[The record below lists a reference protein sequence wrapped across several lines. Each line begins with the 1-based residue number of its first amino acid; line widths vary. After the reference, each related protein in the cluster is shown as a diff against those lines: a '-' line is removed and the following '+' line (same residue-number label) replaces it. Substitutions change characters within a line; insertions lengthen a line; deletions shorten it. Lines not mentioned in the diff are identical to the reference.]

1 MENYSHPDIPDILEK
16 EGNSECVDCG
26 EKSPKWASINNGVF
40 LCLKCAG
47 VHRSFGMGI
56 SLVSSLQVDS
66 WTDNQ
71 LLYLNKGGNS
81 NFKKNLQDFNIDIS
95 SASLDLKYK
104 SKAADYY
111 RRYLKNEVDRESDP
125 NYIPTQIVKPDI
137 NVAQEIIEVKEEKI
151 EEDQNKEQKEKTIGK
166 KFFGFMNSIL
176 AKVKEGTSEMAQN
189 VGKGFNELKLG
200 EKFKTAGTAIA
211 GAARNSGQF
220 IAEKTNQAVHS
231 EFVQNISNKTK
242 EGINNIVEKT
252 KTMMKKESNENKVEN
267 NEEKKEEGESS
278 GEAVVENNNTSENK
292 IEAVPGQSLDES
304 PEK

>member
-1 MENYSHPDIPDILEK
+1 M
-16 EGNSECVDCG
+16 
-26 EKSPKWASINNGVF
+26 
-40 LCLKCAG
+40 KCAG

-95 SASLDLKYK
+95 SGSLDLKYK